1 MARGVGQRVGIE
13 AGVVGQRM
21 VFEIAPGV
29 FDGIEFRGIRRQQD
43 RVDGAGVG
51 HEPLDEPGTMGLEPI
66 PVEDH
71 RVGGWRRWRSWR
83 KNATTT
89 AGGGTCLCFNWLQL
103 IWHIADPQML
113 LKSLN

>member
-29 FDGIEFRGIRRQQD
+29 FDGIEFRGIRRQHD

-66 PVEDH
+66 PDEDH
-71 RVGGWRRWRSWR
+71 RVGRVEALAKLAQERDDNCRRGNLSMFQLV
-83 KNATTT
+83 T
-89 AGGGTCLCFNWLQL
+89 ADLAHC
-103 IWHIADPQML
+103 
-113 LKSLN
+113 

>member
-1 MARGVGQRVGIE
+1 MGH
-13 AGVVGQRM
+13 RM

-43 RVDGAGVG
+43 EVDGAGVG

-71 RVGGWRRWRSWR
+71 RVGG
-83 KNATTT
+83 
-89 AGGGTCLCFNWLQL
+89 GGGVGEVGARTRRQLQAGEL
-103 IWHIADPQML
+103 VYV
-113 LKSLN
+113 STGYS

>member
-66 PVEDH
+66 PDDDH
-71 RVGGWRRWRSWR
+71 RVGGVEALAKLAQERDDNCRWGNLSMFQLV
-83 KNATTT
+83 T
-89 AGGGTCLCFNWLQL
+89 ADSAHC
-103 IWHIADPQML
+103 
-113 LKSLN
+113 

>member
-66 PVEDH
+66 PDEDH
-71 RVGGWRRWRSWR
+71 RVGRVEALAKLAQERVDNCRRGSLSMFQLV
-83 KNATTT
+83 T
-89 AGGGTCLCFNWLQL
+89 ADLAHC
-103 IWHIADPQML
+103 
-113 LKSLN
+113 